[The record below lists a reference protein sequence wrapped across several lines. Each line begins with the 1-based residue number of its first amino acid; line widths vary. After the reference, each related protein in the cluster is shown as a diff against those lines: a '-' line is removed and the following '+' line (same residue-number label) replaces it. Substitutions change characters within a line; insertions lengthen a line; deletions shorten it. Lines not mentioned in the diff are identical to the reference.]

1 MGNIFREYWPLGFY
15 SMMIFL
21 FTLTIGFIYEWK
33 KGSTRMGLNFSNFK
47 DKEKR
52 YPKNLANS

>member
-1 MGNIFREYWPLGFY
+1 MPIIKKPLDHVDFPAKPKIGILGFY

-33 KGSTRMGLNFSNFK
+33 KGAL
-47 DKEKR
+47 EWE
-52 YPKNLANS
+52 